1 MEKITGRERFL
12 LALSNQQPDRMPCQV
27 HNWMPYYLQTY
38 LNGADQYEAYAYF
51 NMDPVIYVSP
61 QFRYKSSDL
70 ANWEEKVT
78 DLGYDE
84 KGCHAWRTEYITPM
98 GILTEQKAQN
108 QYTLWSTKHLIE
120 NERDFEIW
128 EKYYPRPCEVDWSP
142 VIEAKKK
149 IGNAGIVRS
158 GFYDFGQG
166 SPWQSFLKMYGTE
179 NAIYLAYDEP
189 EYIHH
194 VLKVLLERKLEV
206 IELGGKQELDL
217 VECGGGAGSSTVI
230 SPAMHKEFCLPY
242 DKIQIEAFHAHGTRV
257 VYHLCGGLMPL
268 LETVAENGADALETM
283 TPPEMGGD
291 CDMEQA
297 SLRVGN
303 RLAFIGG
310 FDQNHGFERGN
321 PQKVKE
327 MVHKLFE
334 AKSVGGYIC
343 APSDHFFFGDPENI
357 KAFAEAAREC
367 VYR

>member
-1 MEKITGRERFL
+1 MEELTGRERFL

-27 HNWMPYYLQTY
+27 HSWRKYYLQTY

-51 NMDPVIYVSP
+51 GMDPVIYVNP
-61 QFRYKSSDL
+61 QIRYKSSDL
-70 ANWEEKVT
+70 SNWEKKVT

-84 KGCHAWRTEYITPM
+84 KGYHVWQTEYITPM
-98 GILTEQKAQN
+98 GVLTEQRAQN
-108 QYTLWSTKHLIE
+108 QYTTWSTKHLIE

-128 EKYYPRPCEVDWSP
+128 EKYYPRPSEVNWAP

-149 IGNAGIVRS
+149 IGNTGIVRG

-166 SPWQSFLKMYGTE
+166 SPWQSFLHMFGTE
-179 NAIYLAYDEP
+179 KSIYLAYDDP
-189 EYIHH
+189 DYMHH
-194 VLKVLLERKLEV
+194 VLNVLLERKLDV
-206 IELGGKQELDL
+206 IALGGKQELDL
-217 VECGGGAGSSTVI
+217 VECGGGAASSTVI
-230 SPAMHKEFCLPY
+230 SPAMHREFCLPY
-242 DKIQIEAFHAHGTRV
+242 DKKQIDAFHAHGTRV

-268 LETVAENGADALETM
+268 LETVVENGADALETM

-291 CDMEQA
+291 CNMEEA
-297 SLRVGN
+297 NLRVGN
-303 RLAFIGG
+303 KLAFIGG
-310 FDQNHGFERGN
+310 FDQNNGFENGN

-343 APSDHFFFGDPENI
+343 APSDHFFFGNIENV
-357 KAFAEAAREC
+357 KAFAEAAKEC